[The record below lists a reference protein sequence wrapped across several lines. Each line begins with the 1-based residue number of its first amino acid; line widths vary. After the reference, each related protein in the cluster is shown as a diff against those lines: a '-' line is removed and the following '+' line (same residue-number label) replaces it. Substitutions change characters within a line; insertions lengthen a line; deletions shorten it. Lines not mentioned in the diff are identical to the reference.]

1 MSDRKLNDTLGN
13 LERAMTKLED
23 ALMIP
28 KDRELVVEGTIQ
40 RFEFVI
46 ELTWKALKR
55 ALDYEGIHTSTP
67 RESLRE
73 AFKVGWLEQEEVWLD
88 MLDQRNTTS
97 HVYLHNELA
106 EENYEDI
113 KLVVPELRRVVDL
126 LRQRYPS
133 DA

>member
-1 MSDRKLNDTLGN
+1 MSDRRLNDTLRN
-13 LERAMTKLED
+13 LERAMTKLEN
-23 ALMIP
+23 ALKIP

-55 ALDYEGIHTSTP
+55 ALAYEGIHTTTP

-73 AFKVGWLEQEEVWLD
+73 AFKIGWLDHEEVWLD

-97 HVYLHNELA
+97 HVYLHDELA
-106 EENYEDI
+106 EETYEGI
-113 KLVVPELRRVVDL
+113 KLVAPELHRVVDL
-126 LRQRYPS
+126 LKQRYP
-133 DA
+133 